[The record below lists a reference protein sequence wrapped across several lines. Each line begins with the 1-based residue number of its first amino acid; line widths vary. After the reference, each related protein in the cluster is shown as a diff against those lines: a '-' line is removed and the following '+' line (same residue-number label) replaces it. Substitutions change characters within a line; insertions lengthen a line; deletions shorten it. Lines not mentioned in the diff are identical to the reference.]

1 MYANW
6 NALPLTWTARESQ
19 KSVKRNQSYT
29 ATQACELRMIHH
41 VLSFHYK
48 EKVGKL
54 QTQSKVHVADR
65 YNEHFKYEAGDP
77 GFIVCT
83 SDGRGKRAT

>member
-1 MYANW
+1 MEA
-6 NALPLTWTARESQ
+6 S
-19 KSVKRNQSYT
+19 
-29 ATQACELRMIHH
+29 H
-41 VLSFHYK
+41 VLQGSDPASELHRHKGIRATNDTPCPFVSLIYN

-65 YNEHFKYEAGDP
+65 YNEHFKYKAGDP
-77 GFIVCT
+77 GFVVCN